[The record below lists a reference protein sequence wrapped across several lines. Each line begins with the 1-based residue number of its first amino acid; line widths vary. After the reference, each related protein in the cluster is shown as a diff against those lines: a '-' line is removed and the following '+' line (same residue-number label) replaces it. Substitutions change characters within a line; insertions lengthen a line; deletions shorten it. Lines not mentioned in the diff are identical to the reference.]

1 MALGPATSES
11 PQERKDATSMQA
23 FQETLNSQFLGNT
36 LQVYL
41 ISAAVFLSVLL
52 GLPIV
57 KALVLRHL
65 KTLSKKT
72 IHDFDDLLYDLL
84 RRLVGP
90 FVYLFTALYFGT
102 LSLALPESLA
112 RLLLSLFVIVLTFK
126 VAQFIQEMGAYGIR
140 KWTERTA
147 KEDPTSAAM
156 LKNMTLVIRFV
167 IWAAAL
173 LFIFDNLGVNITAFV
188 ASLGIGGVAIALAAQ
203 AVLGDAFSSFAIFM
217 DKPFQVGD
225 FIIVGD
231 LLGTVEHVGFKTTRI
246 RSLGG
251 EQLIFSNSDL
261 TSSRIKNYKRM
272 RERRVVFSVGII
284 YQTPV
289 EKVKALPPM
298 IKRVIEERQ
307 NARFDRAHFLSFGDF
322 ALIFETVF
330 YVLSPDYNVYMDLQQ
345 AINFRLMEE
354 FEKSGIEFAYPTQQL
369 FVTKSEPV

>member
-1 MALGPATSES
+1 
-11 PQERKDATSMQA
+11 MQA
-23 FQETLNSQFLGNT
+23 FQDTLTRVVLGNT
-36 LQVYL
+36 LQAYL
-41 ISAAVFLSVLL
+41 ISAAVFLGVFV

-57 KALVLRHL
+57 KGIVLRHL
-65 KTLSKKT
+65 KTLAKKT
-72 IHDFDDLLYDLL
+72 TSDFDDLLHDLL
-84 RRLVGP
+84 RRFVGP

-102 LSLALPESLA
+102 LSLALPENVA
-112 RLLLSLFVIVLTFK
+112 RLLHGVFVIVLTLK
-126 VAQFIQEMGAYGIR
+126 VAQFIQEIGAYGIR

-156 LKNMTLVIRFV
+156 LKNMTLVIRFM

-188 ASLGIGGVAIALAAQ
+188 AGLGIGGVAIALAAQ

-272 RERRVVFSVGII
+272 RERRVVFSLGVT

-298 IKRVIEERQ
+298 IKRIVEEHQ
-307 NARFDRAHFLSFGDF
+307 NARFDRSNFQSFGDF

-345 AINFRLMEE
+345 SINFRLMEE
-354 FEKSGIEFAYPTQQL
+354 FQKAELEFAYPTQQL
-369 FVTKSEPV
+369 YVTTNEPV

>member
-1 MALGPATSES
+1 
-11 PQERKDATSMQA
+11 MQA
-23 FQETLNSQFLGNT
+23 FQDALTRVVLGNT
-36 LQVYL
+36 LQAYL
-41 ISAAVFLSVLL
+41 ISAAVFLGVFV

-57 KALVLRHL
+57 KGIVLRHL
-65 KTLSKKT
+65 KTIAKKT
-72 IHDFDDLLYDLL
+72 TSDFDDLLHDLL
-84 RRLVGP
+84 RRFVGP

-102 LSLALPESLA
+102 LSLALPENLA
-112 RLLLSLFVIVLTFK
+112 RLLHGLFVVVLTFK
-126 VAQFIQEMGAYGIR
+126 VAQFIQEIGAYGIR

-188 ASLGIGGVAIALAAQ
+188 ASLGIGGIAIALAAQ

-272 RERRVVFSVGII
+272 RERRVVFSVGVI

-298 IKRVIEERQ
+298 IKRVIEEHQ

-354 FEKSGIEFAYPTQQL
+354 FEKAGIEFAYPTQQL